1 MLALVVALVL
11 FLIEV
16 ALATRTI
23 RIGPRE

>member
-1 MLALVVALVL
+1 LVVALVL